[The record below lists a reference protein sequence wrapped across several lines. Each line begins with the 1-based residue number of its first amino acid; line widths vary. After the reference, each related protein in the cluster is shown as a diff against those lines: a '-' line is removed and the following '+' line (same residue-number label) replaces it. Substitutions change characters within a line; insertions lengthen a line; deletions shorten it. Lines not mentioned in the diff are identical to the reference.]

1 MRVSL
6 AIACGK
12 LAHPLCGAAIAVHAG
27 PHKAH
32 LEALGN
38 VRLWHTRKPLQREF
52 AAWAAMMAH
61 LKPSNSLTIDE
72 N

>member
-12 LAHPLCGAAIAVHAG
+12 LAHPLCGAATAVHAG
-27 PHKAH
+27 PHEAD
-32 LEALGN
+32 LEAFGN
-38 VRLWHTRKPLQREF
+38 ARLWHTRKPLRREF

-61 LKPSNSLTIDE
+61 RKPSNSITIYE
-72 N
+72 S

>member
-12 LAHPLCGAAIAVHAG
+12 LAQPLCGAAIAVHAG
-27 PHKAH
+27 PHEAH
-32 LEALGN
+32 LEAFGKA
-38 VRLWHTRKPLQREF
+38 RLWHTRKPLRREF
-52 AAWAAMMAH
+52 AAWAAMVAH
-61 LKPSNSLTIDE
+61 LKLSNSLTIYE